1 MDVKLLLPNL
11 GSHWLGVYTSDTV
24 RSLKGQV
31 AELVAELM
39 GKGYDYEDLCLVLRG
54 RVLSDDAAT
63 VEEYGIVHE
72 TSLVVLYCE
81 PVLQPTVPVKP
92 LKIGE
97 LGLEHPEQAN
107 QKQLEQKQPEKAAEQ
122 KVGPAAEVSRTQSM
136 ASRLRGFP
144 KFSGGNGYYTE
155 PPIEVLRGWED
166 EQLREVHC
174 FSVGKVGVGKVQW
187 EELTDIRGLDLDV
200 VHFQPREVEVYPAG
214 TQAPPLGKG
223 LNKPAI
229 ITLEGVLPPAGASQE
244 QVWKFEERVVRRTA
258 KMGALLL
265 EYNSSSGLWRFK
277 VEHFG

>member
-1 MDVKLLLPNL
+1 
-11 GSHWLGVYTSDTV
+11 
-24 RSLKGQV
+24 
-31 AELVAELM
+31 
-39 GKGYDYEDLCLVLRG
+39 
-54 RVLSDDAAT
+54 
-63 VEEYGIVHE
+63 
-72 TSLVVLYCE
+72 
-81 PVLQPTVPVKP
+81 VKP

-244 QVWKFEERVVRRTA
+244 QVSIGDRGISPPTRTRSHVPSY
-258 KMGALLL
+258 LR
-265 EYNSSSGLWRFK
+265 SSIMWRFCACDK
-277 VEHFG
+277 LQRHRTCS